1 MIAIFVNI
9 KMQKMY
15 ICRFILYQFIK
26 ISSMFVINVTNNLY
40 GQLITGVKSFFFSKN
55 FKDIEITQCLK

>member
-1 MIAIFVNI
+1 MIVIYVKI
-9 KMQKMY
+9 KLQKMY

-40 GQLITGVKSFFFSKN
+40 GQLITGVKSFFSVK
-55 FKDIEITQCLK
+55 ILKTLRSHNA